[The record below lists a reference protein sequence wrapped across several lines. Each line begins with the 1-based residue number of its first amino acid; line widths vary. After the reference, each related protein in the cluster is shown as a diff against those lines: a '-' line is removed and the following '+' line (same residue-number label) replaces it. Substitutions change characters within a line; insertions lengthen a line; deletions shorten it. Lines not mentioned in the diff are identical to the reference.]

1 MNIPAD
7 LRYSKTHE
15 WVRLKGTKARV
26 GITDYAQSELGDI
39 VYVEAPE
46 VGDEFE
52 QGEELAMIDSAKTT
66 AQIYAPVDGK
76 VVGVNEKLDDK
87 PELVNSDPYG
97 EGYIL
102 EVEVKN
108 QLQIEEMMDAIA
120 YGDYIETGD
129 EE

>member
-26 GITDYAQSELGDI
+26 GITDYAQAELGDI

-66 AQIYAPVDGK
+66 AQIYAPVNGK
-76 VVGVNEKLDDK
+76 VTGVNEKLNDK

-102 EVEVKN
+102 EIEIKDKM
-108 QLQIEEMMDAIA
+108 QIEEMMDATA
-120 YGDYIETGD
+120 YGGYIESGD